1 MPTNAFSLS
10 VYACVY
16 AVFLV
21 SYTNE
26 KQKGKTIMTKKK
38 KQQEEL
44 NILDQLLDDENVDPV
59 YLYDEN
65 KNKVAFEKVAVI
77 NLSGALYFLLSPLDY
92 LDDLSNDEALVFKVV
107 ETKDGD
113 ELLVVEEDEK
123 IVEKVFDEYY
133 QLLNDVE

>member
-1 MPTNAFSLS
+1 
-10 VYACVY
+10 
-16 AVFLV
+16 
-21 SYTNE
+21 
-26 KQKGKTIMTKKK
+26 MTKKK